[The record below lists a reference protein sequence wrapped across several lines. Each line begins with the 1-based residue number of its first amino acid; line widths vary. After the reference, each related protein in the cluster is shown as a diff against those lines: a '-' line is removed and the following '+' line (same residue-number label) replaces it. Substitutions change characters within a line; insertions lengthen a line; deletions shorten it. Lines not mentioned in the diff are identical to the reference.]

1 MARYKKNVKRID
13 PRYFLNETVNRLSEA
28 EGDSPEDIAAQINKI
43 PGSSNW
49 RNRASGTRSAV
60 LLAWTLMKRSGPD
73 AKFELGGRRMTGRSF
88 REEFLPH
95 IQDQDLVAFATE
107 VLELMGEA

>member
-1 MARYKKNVKRID
+1 MKISKSKLRQIIKEELGTLR
-13 PRYFLNETVNRLSEA
+13 EA

-95 IQDQDLVAFATE
+95 IQDEDLVVFATE
-107 VLELMGEA
+107 VLELSR

>member
-1 MARYKKNVKRID
+1 MKISKSKLRQIIKEELGALR
-13 PRYFLNETVNRLSEA
+13 EA

-95 IQDQDLVAFATE
+95 IQDEDLVAFATE
-107 VLELMGEA
+107 VLELTDARDKV